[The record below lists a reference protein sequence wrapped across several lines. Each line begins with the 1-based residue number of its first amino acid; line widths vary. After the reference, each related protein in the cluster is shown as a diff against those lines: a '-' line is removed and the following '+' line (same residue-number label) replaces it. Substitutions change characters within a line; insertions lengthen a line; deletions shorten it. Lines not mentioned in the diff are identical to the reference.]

1 MRKLNNTT
9 VIAVDHGYG
18 NIKTVNTVTP
28 TGITAYDT
36 EPTFTGDIL
45 QYGGKYYRIGEG
57 HKPFLSD
64 KTMDEDFYVL
74 NLAAIAKELD
84 IEGIMTA
91 DVHIAA
97 GLPLTW
103 VKTQR
108 EEFRKYLT
116 KNSKV
121 KFTFRDKQYNI
132 KIAGASVYPQGYTA
146 VIDRLSEMTG
156 VNMLADIGNGTMN
169 VMYINNK
176 KPVESKCFTEKL
188 GVNQCVIKAAGMVLD
203 RFGTILDETI
213 IEQMIR
219 TGTADVGEKYLDC
232 ITDAIK
238 EYSSYIF
245 ETLRKYEYNSELMRL
260 YITGGGATLIKH
272 FGEYDENR
280 VTIIE
285 DICAAAKGYEILAYN
300 ALIREQEQPKKPAK
314 PKPDKKTDVPA
325 ENNEENSSEEANEK
339 EVTDNADDQS
349 DQSPAES

>member
-1 MRKLNNTT
+1 MRKLNNTM

-45 QYGGKYYRIGEG
+45 QYDGKYYRIGEG
-57 HKPFLSD
+57 HKAFLSD
-64 KTMDEDFYVL
+64 KTMDEDFYIL

-84 IEGIMTA
+84 IEGITTA

-108 EEFRKYLT
+108 EDFRKYFT

-132 KIAGASVYPQGYTA
+132 RIVGASVYPQGYTA

-219 TGTADVGEKYLDC
+219 TGTADIGEKYLDC

-260 YITGGGATLIKH
+260 YITGGGATFIKH

-300 ALIREQEQPKKPAK
+300 ALLREQELPKKPAK
-314 PKPDKKTDVPA
+314 PKPAVKDEVSENKTQG
-325 ENNEENSSEEANEK
+325 
-339 EVTDNADDQS
+339 VTDNADDQS
-349 DQSPAES
+349 DQSPTES

>member
-1 MRKLNNTT
+1 MRKLNNTM

-45 QYGGKYYRIGEG
+45 QYSGKYYRIGEG

-84 IEGIMTA
+84 IEGITTA

-116 KNSKV
+116 KNSKI
-121 KFTFRDKQYNI
+121 KFTFRDKPYSI
-132 KIAGASVYPQGYTA
+132 RIVGASVYPQGYTA
-146 VIDRLSEMTG
+146 VIDRLSEMNG

-169 VMYINNK
+169 IMYINNK

-188 GVNQCVIKAAGMVLD
+188 GVNQCVIKASGMVLD

-219 TGTADVGEKYLDC
+219 TGTADIGVKYLDC

-238 EYSSYIF
+238 EYSAYIF
-245 ETLRKYEYNSELMRL
+245 ETLRKYEYDSELMRL
-260 YITGGGATLIKH
+260 YITGGGAALIKN
-272 FGEYDENR
+272 FGSFDEDR
-280 VTIIE
+280 VIFIE
-285 DICAAAKGYEILAYN
+285 DICATAKGYEKLAYN
-300 ALIREQEQPKKPAK
+300 ALLKESEQPKKSVK
-314 PKPDKKTDVPA
+314 PKAAGPDD
-325 ENNEENSSEEANEK
+325 SSENK
-339 EVTDNADDQS
+339 TQEVTDNADDQS
-349 DQSPAES
+349 DKSASES

>member
-1 MRKLNNTT
+1 MRKLENTM
-9 VIAVDHGYG
+9 VIAIDHGYG

-45 QYGGKYYRIGEG
+45 QYDGKFYRIGEG

-84 IEGIMTA
+84 IEDITSA

-116 KNSKV
+116 KNSKA
-121 KFTFRDKQYNI
+121 KFTFRDKQYSI
-132 KIAGASVYPQGYTA
+132 RIVGASVYPQGYTA

-188 GVNQCVIKAAGMVLD
+188 GVNQCVIKASGMVLD
-203 RFGTILDETI
+203 HFGTILDETI

-219 TGTADVGEKYLDC
+219 TGTADIGEKYLAC

-245 ETLRKYEYNSELMRL
+245 ETLRKYEYDSELMCL
-260 YITGGGATLIKH
+260 YVTGGGATLIKH
-272 FGEYDENR
+272 FGEYDESR
-280 VTIIE
+280 IVIIE
-285 DICAAAKGYEILAYN
+285 DICAAAKGYELLAYN
-300 ALIREQEQPKKPAK
+300 ALLREKDQPKKPPK
-314 PKPDKKTDVPA
+314 PKAAATDD
-325 ENNEENSSEEANEK
+325 SSENK
-339 EVTDNADDQS
+339 PQEVTDNADNQS
-349 DQSPAES
+349 DKPSTES

>member
-1 MRKLNNTT
+1 MRKLNNTM
-9 VIAVDHGYG
+9 VIAVDHGYE

-28 TGITAYDT
+28 TGVTAYDT

-84 IEGIMTA
+84 IEGITTA

-132 KIAGASVYPQGYTA
+132 KIVGASVYPQGYTA

-188 GVNQCVIKAAGMVLD
+188 GVNQCVIKASGMVLD

-219 TGTADVGEKYLDC
+219 TGTADIGEKYLDC

-238 EYSSYIF
+238 EYNSYIF
-245 ETLRKYEYNSELMRL
+245 ETLRKYEYDSELMRL

-300 ALIREQEQPKKPAK
+300 ALLREQEQPKKPAK
-314 PKPDKKTDVPA
+314 PKSDKKTDAPA

-339 EVTDNADDQS
+339 KVTDNADDQS
-349 DQSPAES
+349 DQPPAES

>member
-1 MRKLNNTT
+1 MRKLNNTM
-9 VIAVDHGYG
+9 VIAVDHGYE

-28 TGITAYDT
+28 TGVTAYDT

-84 IEGIMTA
+84 IEGITTA

-132 KIAGASVYPQGYTA
+132 KIVGASVYPQGYTA

-169 VMYINNK
+169 VMDINNK

-219 TGTADVGEKYLDC
+219 TGTADIGEKYLDC

-245 ETLRKYEYNSELMRL
+245 ETLRKYEYDSELMRL

-272 FGEYDENR
+272 FGEYDESR

-300 ALIREQEQPKKPAK
+300 TLLREQEQPKKPAK
-314 PKPDKKTDVPA
+314 PKSDKKTDAPA

-339 EVTDNADDQS
+339 KVTDNADDQS
-349 DQSPAES
+349 DQPPAES

>member
-1 MRKLNNTT
+1 MRKLNNTM

-45 QYGGKYYRIGEG
+45 QYGGKFYRIGEG

-84 IEGIMTA
+84 IEGITTA

-132 KIAGASVYPQGYTA
+132 RILGASVYPQGYTA

-188 GVNQCVIKAAGMVLD
+188 GVNQCVIKASGMVLD

-219 TGTADVGEKYLDC
+219 TGTADIGEKYLDC

-238 EYSSYIF
+238 EYNSYIF
-245 ETLRKYEYNSELMRL
+245 ETLRKYEYDSELMRL

-300 ALIREQEQPKKPAK
+300 ALLREQEQPKKPAK
-314 PKPDKKTDVPA
+314 PKTDKKTDVST
-325 ENNEENSSEEANEK
+325 ENNDISENTTEEVSN
-339 EVTDNADDQS
+339 NADDQS
-349 DQSPAES
+349 DKPATES

>member
-1 MRKLNNTT
+1 MRKLNNTM

-36 EPTFTGDIL
+36 EPTFTGEIL
-45 QYGGKYYRIGEG
+45 QYDGKFYRIGEG

-84 IEGIMTA
+84 IEGITTA

-121 KFTFRDKQYNI
+121 KFTFRDKQYSI
-132 KIAGASVYPQGYTA
+132 RIVGASVYPQGYTA

-176 KPVESKCFTEKL
+176 NPVESKCFTEKL
-188 GVNQCVIKAAGMVLD
+188 GVNQCVIKASGMVLD

-219 TGTADVGEKYLDC
+219 MGTADIGEKYLAC

-238 EYSSYIF
+238 EYSAYIF
-245 ETLRKYEYNSELMRL
+245 ETLRKYEYDSELMRL

-300 ALIREQEQPKKPAK
+300 ALVREQEQPKKPAK
-314 PKPDKKTDVPA
+314 PKPAVKDDVSENKTQG
-325 ENNEENSSEEANEK
+325 
-339 EVTDNADDQS
+339 VTDNADDQS
-349 DQSPAES
+349 DQSPTES

>member
-1 MRKLNNTT
+1 MRKLNNTII
-9 VIAVDHGYG
+9 VAVDTGYG
-18 NIKTVNTVTP
+18 NIKTANTVTP

-36 EPTFTGDIL
+36 EPTFTGEIL
-45 QYGGKYYRIGEG
+45 QYNNKYYRIGEG
-57 HKPFLSD
+57 HKAFIAD
-64 KTMDEDFYVL
+64 KVIDDDFYVL
-74 NLAAIAKELD
+74 TLAAIAKELD
-84 IEGIMTA
+84 GESITTA
-91 DVHIAA
+91 DVYIAA

-108 EEFRKYLT
+108 EDFRKYLT

-121 KFTFRDKQYNI
+121 KFTFKDKQYNI
-132 KIAGASVYPQGYTA
+132 KIVGASVYPQGYTA

-156 VNMLADIGNGTMN
+156 VNMLADIGKGTMN

-219 TGTADVGEKYLDC
+219 TGTADIGEKYLNC

-245 ETLRKYEYNSELMRL
+245 ETLRKYEYDSELMRL

-300 ALIREQEQPKKPAK
+300 ALLREQEQPKKPAK
-314 PKPDKKTDVPA
+314 PKTDKKTDVPT
-325 ENNEENSSEEANEK
+325 ENNDISENTTEEVSN
-339 EVTDNADDQS
+339 NADDQS
-349 DQSPAES
+349 DKPATES

>member
-1 MRKLNNTT
+1 MRKLNNTM

-36 EPTFTGDIL
+36 EPTFTGEVL
-45 QYGGKYYRIGEG
+45 QYGGKFYRIGEG

-64 KTMDEDFYVL
+64 KTMDEDFSVL

-84 IEGIMTA
+84 IEGITTA

-121 KFTFRDKQYNI
+121 KFAFRDKQYNI
-132 KIAGASVYPQGYTA
+132 KIVGASVYPQGYTA

-188 GVNQCVIKAAGMVLD
+188 GVNQCVIKASGMVLD

-219 TGTADVGEKYLDC
+219 TGTADIGEKYLDC

-245 ETLRKYEYNSELMRL
+245 ETLRKYEYDSELMRL

-300 ALIREQEQPKKPAK
+300 ALVREQEQPKKPAK
-314 PKPDKKTDVPA
+314 PKPAVKDDVSENKTQG
-325 ENNEENSSEEANEK
+325 
-339 EVTDNADDQS
+339 VTDNADDQS
-349 DQSPAES
+349 DQSPTES

>member
-1 MRKLNNTT
+1 MRKLNNTM

-36 EPTFTGDIL
+36 EPTFTGEIL
-45 QYGGKYYRIGEG
+45 QYGSKFYRIGEG

-84 IEGIMTA
+84 IEGITTA

-108 EEFRKYLT
+108 EDFRKYLT
-116 KNSKV
+116 KNGKV
-121 KFTFRDKQYNI
+121 KFTFKDKQYNI
-132 KIAGASVYPQGYTA
+132 KIGNASVYPQGYTA

-238 EYSSYIF
+238 EYSAYIF
-245 ETLRKYEYNSELMRL
+245 ETLRKYEYDSELMRL

-300 ALIREQEQPKKPAK
+300 ALLREQEQPKKPVK
-314 PKPDKKTDVPA
+314 PKPAVKDDVSENKTQ
-325 ENNEENSSEEANEK
+325 
-339 EVTDNADDQS
+339 EVTDDADDQS
-349 DQSPAES
+349 DKPSTES

>member
-1 MRKLNNTT
+1 MRKLNSTM

-45 QYGGKYYRIGEG
+45 QYSGKFYRIGEG

-84 IEGIMTA
+84 IEGITTA

-121 KFTFRDKQYNI
+121 KFAFRDKQYNI
-132 KIAGASVYPQGYTA
+132 KIVGASVYPQGYTA
-146 VIDRLSEMTG
+146 VIDRLSEMIG

-188 GVNQCVIKAAGMVLD
+188 GVNQCVIKASGMVLD

-219 TGTADVGEKYLDC
+219 TGTADIGEKYLDC

-245 ETLRKYEYNSELMRL
+245 ETLRKYEYDSELMRL

-300 ALIREQEQPKKPAK
+300 ALLREQEQPKKPAK
-314 PKPDKKTDVPA
+314 PKTDKKTDVPT
-325 ENNEENSSEEANEK
+325 ENNDISENTTEEVSN
-339 EVTDNADDQS
+339 NADGQS
-349 DQSPAES
+349 DKPSTES